1 MEKKFY
7 IGCVADDFTGAGD
20 VASFFVKAGL
30 VTVLYN
36 GIPDDSHTVAEGT
49 QAVVIALKSRTQD
62 REQAVADSLRAFGWL
77 LQEGARKLYFKY
89 CSTFDSTKEGNIGP
103 VADAVMEKFG
113 YPYTIL
119 CPALPVNGRIVEKGK
134 LYVNGVLLEE
144 SSMRNHPLTPMRES
158 ELGRLIEMQS
168 RYKGISM
175 AGKTKEQWKK
185 EQETLCRQ
193 EGHCYLIPDYY
204 EESHGKEIAREFCD
218 ITFYTGGSGLA
229 EHVGRL
235 LAEKAMADRDADV
248 DVSGEACGKEEACG
262 REKVCDKEE
271 EYGKEK
277 ACSRQEAL
285 LLAGSCSEATL
296 RQIRSYEKGGYPCY
310 RIDAGCVLRGEET
323 AEHIWN
329 IVKMHPGENMLV
341 YSSDSPEQ
349 VRKIQ
354 EEGKEK
360 ISFMLEQLT
369 AELAARAAGS
379 GYRRLIVAGGETSG
393 AVIQRLGYQGFW
405 IGHSIAPGVP
415 VMVPLEDTRMRLA
428 LKSGN
433 FGQEDFFSRAV
444 KELEG

>member
-1 MEKKFY
+1 MGRDFY

-36 GIPDDSHTVAEGT
+36 GVPEEGQTVREGT

-62 REQAVADSLRAFGWL
+62 RGKAVADSLRAFRWL
-77 LQEGARKLYFKY
+77 MQEGARKLYFKY

-103 VADAVMEKFG
+103 VADAVMEEFN

-119 CPALPVNGRIVEKGK
+119 CPALPVNGRTVRGGK

-144 SSMRNHPLTPMRES
+144 SSMRSHPLTPMEES
-158 ELGRLIEMQS
+158 EISRLIEMQS

-175 AGKTKEQWKK
+175 AGKTREQWKR
-185 EQETLCRQ
+185 EQENLCRQ

-204 EESHGKEIAREFCD
+204 EESHGEAIAREFGH
-218 ITFYTGGSGLA
+218 IAFYTGGSGLA

-235 LAEKAMADRDADV
+235 MAETAAADRREGLDGSGDELRGKKADGK
-248 DVSGEACGKEEACG
+248 DEACYIEETCI
-262 REKVCDKEE
+262 
-271 EYGKEK
+271 
-277 ACSRQEAL
+277 RQESL

-296 RQIRSYEKGGYPCY
+296 RQIDSYKEKNYPCY
-310 RIDAGCVLRGEET
+310 RIEAGRVLAGEET
-323 AEHIWN
+323 AEHIWGF
-329 IVKMHPGENMLV
+329 VEMHRGENVLV
-341 YSSDSPEQ
+341 YSSDRPEQ

-354 EEGKEK
+354 AEGRERV
-360 ISFMLEQLT
+360 SSMLEQLA
-369 AELAARAAGS
+369 AELAARAAAS
-379 GYRRLIVAGGETSG
+379 GYRRIIVAGGETSG

-405 IGHSIAPGVP
+405 IGRSIAPGVP
-415 VMVPLEDTRMRLA
+415 VMIPLEDTTMRLV

-433 FGQEDFFSRAV
+433 FGQDDFFSRAV
-444 KELEG
+444 NELEG

>member
-1 MEKKFY
+1 MRKDFC

-36 GIPDDSHTVAEGT
+36 GIPDGGQTVKEGT

-62 REQAVADSLRAFGWL
+62 RGKAVADSLRAFRWL
-77 LQEGARKLYFKY
+77 LQEGARKLYLKY

-103 VADAVMEKFG
+103 VADAVMEEFN

-119 CPALPVNGRIVEKGK
+119 CPALPVNGRTVEGGK
-134 LYVNGVLLEE
+134 LYVNGILLEE

-158 ELGRLIEMQS
+158 ELRRLIEMQS

-175 AGKTKEQWKK
+175 SGKEPEQWKR
-185 EQETLCRQ
+185 EQETLCRR

-204 EESHGKEIAREFCD
+204 EEFHGKEIAREFCNL
-218 ITFYTGGSGLA
+218 TFYTGGSGLA

-235 LAEKAMADRDADV
+235 MAEKVMADREAV
-248 DVSGEACGKEEACG
+248 VSGEACGIGEV
-262 REKVCDKEE
+262 R
-271 EYGKEK
+271 GKEK
-277 ACSRQEAL
+277 ICGNENVYSKEDACGRQEAL

-296 RQIRSYEKGGYPCY
+296 RQIRSYEEGGYPCY
-310 RIDAGCVLRGEET
+310 RIEAGSVLTGEET
-323 AEHIWN
+323 AEHIWSY
-329 IVKMHPGENMLV
+329 VEMHPGENVLV
-341 YSSDSPEQ
+341 YSSASPEQ
-349 VRKIQ
+349 VKKIQ
-354 EEGKEK
+354 EKGKER

-393 AVIQRLGYQGFW
+393 AVIQRLGYQGYW
-405 IGHSIAPGVP
+405 IGRSIAPGVP
-415 VMVPLEDTRMRLA
+415 VMIPLEDTGMRLV

-433 FGQEDFFSRAV
+433 FGQDDFFSRAV

>member
-1 MEKKFY
+1 MKNKFY

-119 CPALPVNGRIVEKGK
+119 CPALPVNGRTVEKGK

-193 EGHCYLIPDYY
+193 EGHCYLTVSYTHLTLPT
-204 EESHGKEIAREFCD
+204 IA
-218 ITFYTGGSGLA
+218 
-229 EHVGRL
+229 
-235 LAEKAMADRDADV
+235 
-248 DVSGEACGKEEACG
+248 
-262 REKVCDKEE
+262 
-271 EYGKEK
+271 
-277 ACSRQEAL
+277 
-285 LLAGSCSEATL
+285 
-296 RQIRSYEKGGYPCY
+296 
-310 RIDAGCVLRGEET
+310 
-323 AEHIWN
+323 
-329 IVKMHPGENMLV
+329 
-341 YSSDSPEQ
+341 
-349 VRKIQ
+349 
-354 EEGKEK
+354 
-360 ISFMLEQLT
+360 
-369 AELAARAAGS
+369 
-379 GYRRLIVAGGETSG
+379 
-393 AVIQRLGYQGFW
+393 
-405 IGHSIAPGVP
+405 
-415 VMVPLEDTRMRLA
+415 
-428 LKSGN
+428 
-433 FGQEDFFSRAV
+433 
-444 KELEG
+444 

>member
-1 MEKKFY
+1 
-7 IGCVADDFTGAGD
+7 
-20 VASFFVKAGL
+20 
-30 VTVLYN
+30 
-36 GIPDDSHTVAEGT
+36 
-49 QAVVIALKSRTQD
+49 
-62 REQAVADSLRAFGWL
+62 
-77 LQEGARKLYFKY
+77 
-89 CSTFDSTKEGNIGP
+89 
-103 VADAVMEKFG
+103 
-113 YPYTIL
+113 
-119 CPALPVNGRIVEKGK
+119 
-134 LYVNGVLLEE
+134 
-144 SSMRNHPLTPMRES
+144 
-158 ELGRLIEMQS
+158 
-168 RYKGISM
+168 
-175 AGKTKEQWKK
+175 
-185 EQETLCRQ
+185 
-193 EGHCYLIPDYY
+193 
-204 EESHGKEIAREFCD
+204 
-218 ITFYTGGSGLA
+218 
-229 EHVGRL
+229 
-235 LAEKAMADRDADV
+235 
-248 DVSGEACGKEEACG
+248 
-262 REKVCDKEE
+262 
-271 EYGKEK
+271 
-277 ACSRQEAL
+277 
-285 LLAGSCSEATL
+285 L

-415 VMVPLEDTRMRLA
+415 VMVPLEDTRMRLV

-444 KELEG
+444 KELEGEIWISSQSVS

>member
-1 MEKKFY
+1 MGKDFY

-30 VTVLYN
+30 ATVLYN
-36 GIPDDSHTVAEGT
+36 GIPDDTQTVAEGT
-49 QAVVIALKSRTQD
+49 QAIVIALKSRTQD
-62 REQAVADSLRAFGWL
+62 REKAVADSLRAFCWL

-89 CSTFDSTKEGNIGP
+89 CSTFDSTREGNIGP
-103 VADAVMEKFG
+103 VADAVMEEFN

-119 CPALPVNGRIVEKGK
+119 CPSLPVNGRTVEGGK

-144 SSMRNHPLTPMRES
+144 SPMRNHPLTPMRES
-158 ELGRLIEMQS
+158 DLGRLIEMQS
-168 RYKGISM
+168 RYKGIRM
-175 AGKTKEQWKK
+175 AGKTQEQWRR
-185 EQETLCRQ
+185 EQESLCRQ

-204 EESHGKEIAREFCD
+204 EESHGTDIAREFCD

-235 LAEKAMADRDADV
+235 MAEKAMAAGDTDGDV
-248 DVSGEACGKEEACG
+248 DREAWGKEETH
-262 REKVCDKEE
+262 
-271 EYGKEK
+271 
-277 ACSRQEAL
+277 SRQDAL

-296 RQIRSYEKGGYPCY
+296 RQIRTYEEGGYPCY
-310 RIDAGCVLRGEET
+310 KIEAGSVLTGQET
-323 AEHIWN
+323 TEHIWSF
-329 IVKMHPGENMLV
+329 VERHPGKNVLV

-354 EEGKEK
+354 EKGRER
-360 ISFMLEQLT
+360 IAFMLEQLM
-369 AELAARAAGS
+369 AELAARAAKS

-415 VMVPLEDTRMRLA
+415 VMIPLEDTGMRLV

-444 KELEG
+444 KDLEG